1 MSNKTVSSG
10 VRFCSP
16 PQYTDEA
23 DSLLAA
29 DYSTNGTTIKQKPA
43 VFFSPSI
50 AKFRRNTIERNF
62 NSNSRKKKNE
72 QLQKITI
79 QKHSIQSTKQQKKRP
94 TLKVCIANT

>member
-29 DYSTNGTTIKQKPA
+29 DYSTNGTTIKQKHA

-50 AKFRRNTIERNF
+50 AKFRRNTIKRNF
-62 NSNSRKKKNE
+62 NSNSREKNRTTTE
-72 QLQKITI
+72 NNYPKTIT
-79 QKHSIQSTKQQKKRP
+79 KYKAAKKRP